1 MAADNSSAGNIAA
14 MPERYPWNEGLWTT
28 LAPQFERLPHALLL
42 HGRPGLGKHAF
53 AVQLA
58 QAILCARPQAG
69 AACGMC
75 QSCRLFKAGTHP
87 DMHVLQPAAIAES
100 TEDLG
105 SRYAARYPASDT
117 KRERASADITIYQI
131 RCLIEDAQTRPFVGN
146 RKVVILSPAEAMNNN
161 AANSLLKLLEEPP
174 PGSMLLLVTSH
185 PARLPAT
192 IRSRCSRILFKSP
205 TRIDGLAW
213 LQLHTGGKAESAAV
227 LLELAGGAPLLA
239 KSLMEEGFPEIRAGL
254 LKDLD
259 DLSLGREE
267 PVACAARW
275 KAVGARHCLGL
286 LHGFVSGLIKSGLGI
301 SGPARASIVAAA
313 SINRD
318 KYKYKLIELYIF
330 IDVISEYYRLLGG
343 PLDELLMLEDVLIRW
358 TRLSRLQSI
367 K

>member
-1 MAADNSSAGNIAA
+1 
-14 MPERYPWNEGLWTT
+14 
-28 LAPQFERLPHALLL
+28 
-42 HGRPGLGKHAF
+42 
-53 AVQLA
+53 
-58 QAILCARPQAG
+58 
-69 AACGMC
+69 
-75 QSCRLFKAGTHP
+75 
-87 DMHVLQPAAIAES
+87 MHVLQPAAIAES
-100 TEDLG
+100 AEDLG

-213 LQLHTGGKAESAAV
+213 LQLHTGGKAESATV

-275 KAVGARHCLGL
+275 KGVGARHCLGL
-286 LHGFVSGLIKSGLGI
+286 LHGFVSGLIKSGFGQFNFFFRCKKRYLFKPFQI
-301 SGPARASIVAAA
+301 LPRDIVREKRRFLFQFLL
-313 SINRD
+313 S
-318 KYKYKLIELYIF
+318 LYF
-330 IDVISEYYRLLGG
+330 FSSFSLQAFFCC
-343 PLDELLMLEDVLIRW
+343 LDFKFF
-358 TRLSRLQSI
+358 Q
-367 K
+367 

>member
-1 MAADNSSAGNIAA
+1 MAADNSSAGSISA
-14 MPERYPWNEGLWTT
+14 MPERYPWNEDLWST
-28 LAPQFERLPHALLL
+28 LAQQFERLPHALLL

-58 QAILCARPQAG
+58 QALLCARPQAG

-75 QSCRLFKAGTHP
+75 QSCQLFVAGTHP
-87 DMHVLQPAAIAES
+87 DMHVLQPEAIAES
-100 TEDLG
+100 AEDLG
-105 SRYAARYPASDT
+105 GQYAARYPSSDK

-146 RKVVILSPAEAMNNN
+146 RKVILLSPAEAMNIN

-174 PGSMLLLVTSH
+174 LGSMLLLVTSH

-192 IRSRCSRILFKSP
+192 IRSRCSHILFKSP
-205 TRIDGLAW
+205 ARSAGLAW
-213 LQLHTGGKAESAAV
+213 LQLRAGGKAESPAG

-239 KSLMEEGFPEIRAGL
+239 QSLIAEGFPEIRTGL

-259 DLSLGREE
+259 DLRSGRAE

-275 KAVGARHCLGL
+275 KGVGARHCLGL
-286 LHGFVSGLIKSGLGI
+286 LYGFVSDLIKAGLGV
-301 SGPARASIVAAA
+301 SGPTLANSVTTAPL
-313 SINRD
+313 NRD
-318 KYKYKLIELYIF
+318 KYKYKVSELYKF
-330 IDVISEYYRLLGG
+330 IDVIYEYYRHLGS

-358 TRLSRLQSI
+358 VRLSRLQ
-367 K
+367 